1 MCHFAKF
8 LTKNRY
14 IGFLA
19 SGYVFCEA
27 IEEFPFARV
36 HRRIVL
42 CIDTGR
48 EPDSAKGAFDS
59 HLARANG

>member
-36 HRRIVL
+36 HRL
-42 CIDTGR
+42 
-48 EPDSAKGAFDS
+48 PP
-59 HLARANG
+59 